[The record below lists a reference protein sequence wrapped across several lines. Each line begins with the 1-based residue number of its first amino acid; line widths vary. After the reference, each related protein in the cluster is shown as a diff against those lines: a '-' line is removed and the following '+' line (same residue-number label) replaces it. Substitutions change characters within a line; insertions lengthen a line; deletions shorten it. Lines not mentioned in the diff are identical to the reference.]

1 MTHRLHPSILREYD
15 IRGPVGDRLG
25 PADARAVGRSFAA
38 RVRRAGGSSVA
49 VGHDGRLSSPELET
63 ALVDGLTAGGVD
75 VVRIGLGP
83 TPMLYYAE
91 AELGVDG
98 GVQVTGSHNPVG
110 DNGFKLKL
118 ARRSFFGPDIQDLAR
133 LAQTGDWTSGAG
145 SVRDAEACD
154 AYVDRLL
161 RDSCVAPFRV
171 GWDAGN
177 GAAGPVVERLAAR
190 LPGEHHLLHTAV
202 DGRFPNHHPDPSV
215 EANLADLRRLVLD
228 RGLDCGFAFDG
239 DGDRIGAVD
248 GLGRVVRADLLL
260 ALLAEPVLREL
271 PGACVIA
278 DVKSSAAL
286 FDRVRELGGR
296 GLMWK
301 SGHSSIKSK
310 MLDEDAPLAG
320 ELSGHLFFAHRWY
333 GFDDA
338 QYAAVRLLEA
348 LSESGR
354 TLADLVDALP
364 RYRATP
370 ELRFPVDP
378 ARRLAV
384 VDEAVARLQAEGA
397 AIDRVD
403 GVRVTTQDGWW
414 LLRASNTEPLLVVRA
429 EARDDAALD
438 RLMAQVD
445 ATLAASGVDRP
456 AD

>member
-25 PADARAVGRSFAA
+25 PDDARAVGRSFAT

-49 VGHDGRLSSPELET
+49 VGRDGRLSSPELEA

-133 LAQTGDWTSGAG
+133 LAKAGDWTSGAG

-161 RDSCVAPFRV
+161 RDSRVAPFRV

-301 SGHSSIKSK
+301 SGHSSIASK

-348 LSESGR
+348 LSGSGR

-364 RYRATP
+364 QYHATP

-378 ARRLAV
+378 ARRLTV
-384 VDEAVARLQAEGA
+384 VDEAVARLQADGA

-403 GVRVTTQDGWW
+403 GVRVTTPDGWW

-429 EARDDAALD
+429 EARDDAALA

-445 ATLAASGVDRP
+445 AALAASGVDRP

>member
-1 MTHRLHPSILREYD
+1 
-15 IRGPVGDRLG
+15 
-25 PADARAVGRSFAA
+25 
-38 RVRRAGGSSVA
+38 
-49 VGHDGRLSSPELET
+49 
-63 ALVDGLTAGGVD
+63 
-75 VVRIGLGP
+75 
-83 TPMLYYAE
+83 
-91 AELGVDG
+91 
-98 GVQVTGSHNPVG
+98 
-110 DNGFKLKL
+110 
-118 ARRSFFGPDIQDLAR
+118 
-133 LAQTGDWTSGAG
+133 
-145 SVRDAEACD
+145 
-154 AYVDRLL
+154 
-161 RDSCVAPFRV
+161 
-171 GWDAGN
+171 
-177 GAAGPVVERLAAR
+177 
-190 LPGEHHLLHTAV
+190 
-202 DGRFPNHHPDPSV
+202 
-215 EANLADLRRLVLD
+215 
-228 RGLDCGFAFDG
+228 
-239 DGDRIGAVD
+239 
-248 GLGRVVRADLLL
+248 
-260 ALLAEPVLREL
+260 
-271 PGACVIA
+271 VIA

-384 VDEAVARLQAEGA
+384 VDEAVARLQADGA

-403 GVRVTTQDGWW
+403 GVRVTTPDGWW